1 METDEET
8 HSQTLVRAQGV
19 LCKSWRWRAGLG
31 EPEGPRTPQ
40 EDIQSQLTW
49 DHRNSQSLG
58 HQPGSMQELDLYP
71 QHICRKYPTWSLCVS
86 PKKWNGSCLC
96 LYPLPLDSLPLLG
109 LPGWASVG
117 EDMPSLPGSRCPM
130 VPKGGFPYLGR

>member
-49 DHRNSQSLG
+49 AHGGGSQRLN
-58 HQPGSMQELDLYP
+58 HQSKSMHSLDLGP
-71 QHICRKYPTWSLCVS
+71 PTNVADVQLGPHVGTLMIGAGVGWGDISDSDSDV
-86 PKKWNGSCLC
+86 CLWI
-96 LYPLPLDSLPLLG
+96 PLP
-109 LPGWASVG
+109 
-117 EDMPSLPGSRCPM
+117 
-130 VPKGGFPYLGR
+130 